1 MKGFREMNKE
11 EIMAL
16 DGKLV
21 IELFNDFNEK
31 VNNELDMAIDKP
43 FPIITSPVGNWY
55 TNDDGLYIVIEEHN
69 INTVLD
75 LLCNG
80 YAEAEAKMLATNDK
94 VTVTSIYR
102 LANAGKKHIMKYY
115 RICYANGEKRG
126 GNFKCLEDAKQRAES
141 LYSGIPFTIE
151 EYENKDA
158 YMLNAAK
165 N

>member
-1 MKGFREMNKE
+1 MKGFREMNKK

-55 TNDDGLYIVIEEHN
+55 TNDDGIYIHIKERC

-75 LLCNG
+75 FICDG
-80 YAEAEAKMLATNDK
+80 YSEDEAKMLATNDK
-94 VTVTSIYR
+94 VTVTSIY
-102 LANAGKKHIMKYY
+102 
-115 RICYANGEKRG
+115 
-126 GNFKCLEDAKQRAES
+126 Q
-141 LYSGIPFTIE
+141 
-151 EYENKDA
+151 
-158 YMLNAAK
+158 AAK
-165 N
+165 

>member
-1 MKGFREMNKE
+1 MKGFTEMNKE
-11 EIMAL
+11 EITAL

-55 TNDDGLYIVIEEHN
+55 TNDDGLYMVIEEIY

-80 YAEAEAKMLATNDK
+80 YTEAEAKMLATNDK

-115 RICYANGEKRG
+115 RICYANGEKRS
-126 GNFKCLEDAKQRAES
+126 GNFKCLEDAKKRAES
-141 LYSGIPFTIE
+141 LYSGIDFTIE

-158 YMLNAAK
+158 YMLNVAK

>member
-1 MKGFREMNKE
+1 MKGFREMNKK

-21 IELFNDFNEK
+21 VELFNDFEEK
-31 VNNELDMAIDKP
+31 VNGEARPVYDKP
-43 FPIITSPVGNWY
+43 FPITTSLVGNWY
-55 TNDDGLYIVIEEHN
+55 TNDDGLYMVIEEIY

-80 YAEAEAKMLATNDK
+80 YTEAEAKMLATNDK

-115 RICYANGEKRG
+115 RICYANGEKRS
-126 GNFKCLEDAKQRAES
+126 GNFKCLEDAKKRAES
-141 LYSGIPFTIE
+141 LYSGIDFTIE

-158 YMLNAAK
+158 YMLNVAK